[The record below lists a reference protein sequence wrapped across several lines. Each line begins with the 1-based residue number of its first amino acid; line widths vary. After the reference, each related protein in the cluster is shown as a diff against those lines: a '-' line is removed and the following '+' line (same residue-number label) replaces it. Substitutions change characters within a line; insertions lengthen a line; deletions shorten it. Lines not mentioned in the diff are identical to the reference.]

1 MQILIITSTLISCYF
16 NFKPSPID
24 EIKKEWISIPYNKLT
39 DTEVERMIGKPKN
52 IIDIDYEIDDGNT
65 VYFEIIPTKNV
76 DLNKAKITMS
86 PSPLTSVIIKEIPTK
101 YHRC

>member
-1 MQILIITSTLISCYF
+1 MQILIITSTLISCYL

-24 EIKKEWISIPYNKLT
+24 EWISRPYNIKPLT
-39 DTEVERMIGKPKN
+39 DAEVERMMGKPKN

-65 VYFEIIPTKNV
+65 VYFEIIPAKDI
-76 DLNKAKITMS
+76 DLNKTKITMS

-101 YHRC
+101 YNKC